1 MDTPENKDFEIIPPE
16 PRAGD
21 DVIIRGTS
29 SAESVDVAMTFTK
42 TVPVKGGKYK
52 CRMPDTE
59 VPERPNRLTVRAE
72 RVKDLKVRV
81 KILLWITRR
90 ARASEGVA
98 EICECDVPSGKY
110 DIRIEGNAADGQSQV
125 GLTVTASRNI
135 KVESGKFEEALSTRA
150 IPADEFELTVA
161 EQTEII
167 KLH

>member
-98 EICECDVPSGKY
+98 EI
-110 DIRIEGNAADGQSQV
+110 
-125 GLTVTASRNI
+125 
-135 KVESGKFEEALSTRA
+135 
-150 IPADEFELTVA
+150 
-161 EQTEII
+161 
-167 KLH
+167 